1 MKLVLV
7 VVLISSGVFIGSASA
22 DKRDSPIQIGVL
34 TASWGP
40 TPQVVGLRDG
50 LVTLGYREH
59 EQFVIGIRFTQG
71 DIAVLPAVARELVA
85 YGVDVIIADGDASA
99 KAAQQATSK
108 IPIVFASVSHPVKLG
123 LVRSFAWPG
132 GNITGVTELDLD
144 LSAKR
149 LQLFQEMIPGMKRVL
164 FPYDPSDA
172 YAVAAVKVYRDAAR
186 RLGIALVEQ
195 RIRTEEEAKAF
206 LAQGRQEG
214 IDGILGQ
221 RCCALNLP
229 GLILKA
235 TSAWRIPTIFSTTF
249 FAERGAL
256 ASYGPDNY
264 ETGRQAARLVDKIL
278 KGANPADIPVE
289 TNSKIEFVINLE
301 TAQALGLTIAPDVL
315 FQANKVVRQAR

>member
-1 MKLVLV
+1 
-7 VVLISSGVFIGSASA
+7 
-22 DKRDSPIQIGVL
+22 
-34 TASWGP
+34 
-40 TPQVVGLRDG
+40 
-50 LVTLGYREH
+50 
-59 EQFVIGIRFTQG
+59 
-71 DIAVLPAVARELVA
+71 
-85 YGVDVIIADGDASA
+85 
-99 KAAQQATSK
+99 
-108 IPIVFASVSHPVKLG
+108 
-123 LVRSFAWPG
+123 
-132 GNITGVTELDLD
+132 
-144 LSAKR
+144 
-149 LQLFQEMIPGMKRVL
+149 MKRVL

>member
-1 MKLVLV
+1 MLLV
-7 VVLISSGVFIGSASA
+7 SSGVFSGNASA
-22 DKRDSPIQIGVL
+22 AKRDGPIQIGVL

-50 LVTLGYREH
+50 LVKLGYREH
-59 EQFVIGIRFTQG
+59 EQFVMGVRFTQG
-71 DIAVLPAVARELVA
+71 DITVLPTVARELVE

-123 LVRSFAWPG
+123 LVQSFARPG

-164 FPYDPSDA
+164 FPYDPSDV

-195 RIRTEEEAKAF
+195 RIRTQEEAQAF
-206 LAQGRQEG
+206 LGQGRQDG

-229 GLILKA
+229 GLILQA
-235 TSAWRIPTIFSTTF
+235 TSTWMIPTIFSTTF

-256 ASYGPDNY
+256 ASYGPNNY
-264 ETGRQAARLVDKIL
+264 ETGKQAARLVDKIL

-289 TNSKIEFVINLE
+289 TNSKIEFVINLK
-301 TAQALGLTIAPDVL
+301 TAKALGLTFAPEVL
-315 FQANKVVRQAR
+315 FQANKVVR